1 MIKAIVNNIVATVF
15 SLMFEADVTGEKTLT
30 LSKSIINSYHINL
43 SCVRIL
49 TRKLTEYVER
59 CYRKKHSQHQQ
70 RAALLDSLSRLSIC
84 IN

>member
-1 MIKAIVNNIVATVF
+1 MI
-15 SLMFEADVTGEKTLT
+15 LEAEVTGEKTLT
-30 LSKSIINSYHINL
+30 YSKSTINTYHINL